1 MMVAVRSVAASQ
13 SDAFIQLVKRG
24 LPIMPVL
31 GGKVV
36 QRPFTRH
43 VDLFFSFATSPLVA
57 PFFKSD
63 LNAKAKEFIPRNT
76 ILAHLAKND
85 KLKTARENASN
96 SESPRNP
103 TKVENAK
110 DQERTQHIPPQQDEK
125 ENDHLSLDPETQ
137 DEGSTDLLPTEI
149 SNEDETLADS
159 LPDRP
164 FTEAIDESKIKEE
177 YSEKEHLAASKV
189 QRAYRRHRRRTSRV
203 ANRPVDQWFED
214 FSDAAKKMNLSGR
227 YIALL
232 RGPLAHFMVCLDA
245 FKADNQKQRS
255 KAMKVLAGKDH
266 RSIEDTMARLNAIK

>member
-36 QRPFTRH
+36 QKPFTRP

-63 LNAKAKEFIPRNT
+63 LNAKAKVFIPRNS

-85 KLKTARENASN
+85 KPKMARESISK
-96 SESPRNP
+96 SESPRNSN
-103 TKVENAK
+103 KAE
-110 DQERTQHIPPQQDEK
+110 DQERSQHILPLQEEK
-125 ENDHLSLDPETQ
+125 VKIHMSLYPETQ
-137 DEGSTDLLPTEI
+137 KEGSTDPLPIET
-149 SNEDETLADS
+149 SNEDEALVDS

-177 YSEKEHLAASKV
+177 YSEREHSAASKV
-189 QRAYRRHRRRTSRV
+189 QKAYRRHRRRTSRV

-214 FSDAAKKMNLSGR
+214 FSDAAKKLNLSGR

-232 RGPLAHFMVCLDA
+232 RGPLVHFMVCLDA